1 MYESG
6 KYTNYGVYMIYFAE
20 KCSSLKSVKY
30 DIWIMY
36 GLSLLFML
44 LCL

>member
-1 MYESG
+1 MYASG
-6 KYTNYGVYMIYFAE
+6 KYTNSGVYMIYFVE
-20 KCSSLKSVKY
+20 QCSSLNSVKY

-36 GLSLLFML
+36 GLSLLFMF